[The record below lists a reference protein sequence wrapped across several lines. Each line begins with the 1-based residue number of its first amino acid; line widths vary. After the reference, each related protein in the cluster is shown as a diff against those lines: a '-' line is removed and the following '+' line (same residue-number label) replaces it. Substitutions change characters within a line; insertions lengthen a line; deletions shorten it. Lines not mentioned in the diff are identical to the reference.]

1 MGEQRRAEIMG
12 AVYAALCDRG
22 YADLTMQDIAD
33 QCSLS
38 KGALHYHFDTKR
50 DLLLAFL
57 SHLYGR
63 FTDRLSAAE
72 AAAGDDPADRLLALV
87 DASLSPPEREGVREF
102 RTAVLEIKAQAPYE
116 PAYRERLADFD
127 AYVHDRV
134 ESIVA
139 EGIERERF
147 SESID
152 PADAASFVVTAITGA
167 HTRCAATGEPVGATR
182 RALAEYLAGLSAD
195 EGTDADAGTVGTT
208 AGDAGAGDGT
218 EEEALTR

>member
-1 MGEQRRAEIMG
+1 MPDERREEIMR
-12 AVYAALCDRG
+12 AVYAALCANG
-22 YADLTMQDIAD
+22 YARLTMQDIAD
-33 QCSLS
+33 QSSLS
-38 KGALHYHFDTKR
+38 KGALHYHYDTKR

-57 SHLYGR
+57 GHLYER
-63 FTDRLSAAE
+63 FVDRLEEAE
-72 AAAGDDPADRLLALV
+72 AAAGDDPADRLVALV
-87 DASLSPPEREGVREF
+87 DAALVPPAKDDLREF
-102 RTAVLEIKAQAPYE
+102 RTAMLEIKAQAPYE